1 MIMRRA
7 RVVALIC
14 LFPAATL
21 RAQAAHDS
29 LGWHFLGTLGYVQTS
44 GNTDLSTVSLTE
56 RLSWRPNAK
65 WLVAHDGAWVY
76 GKTGGVES
84 ANQILADARLD
95 YALRSNIYAYGLLTY
110 ERNTYAGISHRYA
123 ELLGL
128 GWSAISSPRQTL
140 SVDAGAGNTQQLT
153 GGVSANYWVARLA
166 PKYRYN
172 LTDKAYAEE
181 VLEFI
186 ENLQNTGDL
195 RSTSTTAL
203 VAPLTRSIAIR
214 LSYLMRYTAQPP
226 INPATAA
233 PFKKLDTTFQSG
245 IQISL

>member
-7 RVVALIC
+7 SLAALIC
-14 LFPAATL
+14 LFPAAPL
-21 RAQAAHDS
+21 SAQAVHDS
-29 LGWHFLGTLGYVQTS
+29 IGWHFLGTLGYVQTS
-44 GNTDLSTVSLTE
+44 GNTDLSTVNVTE
-56 RLSWRPNAK
+56 RLAWRPNAT
-65 WLVAHDGAWVY
+65 WQVTHSGAWVY

-84 ANQILADARLD
+84 ANQILADMRAD
-95 YALRSNIYAYGLLTY
+95 YSIGSNIYAYGLVTY

-128 GWSAISSPRQTL
+128 GWSAISSPKQTL
-140 SVDAGAGNTQQLT
+140 SVDVGAGNTQQIT
-153 GGVSANYWVARLA
+153 GGVSASYWVGRLA

-172 LTDKAYAEE
+172 ITDKAYAEQ
-181 VLEFI
+181 VLDFLD
-186 ENLQNTGDL
+186 NLGNTDDL
-195 RSTSTTAL
+195 RIASTTAL